1 MTLQKKIKE
10 IAQYVYESLG
20 PGHAEGIYR
29 DAMSIQL
36 QEEGYIVKT
45 EAPVSITF
53 ITKKKK
59 EMIVGNGRIDLLI
72 QSKTKKNEKIILELK
87 CVQPL
92 LKNDSKNIENTKEYL
107 QLCKYLDS
115 ITTAKKGMI
124 INFPFPSADDGYV
137 EIFLSKQL

>member
-10 IAQYVYESLG
+10 IAQYVYDSLG

-107 QLCKYLDS
+107 H
-115 ITTAKKGMI
+115 
-124 INFPFPSADDGYV
+124 
-137 EIFLSKQL
+137 

>member
-1 MTLQKKIKE
+1 MTLQKKIKD
-10 IAQYVYESLG
+10 IAQFVYEGLG

-29 DAMSIQL
+29 DAMSVQL

-72 QSKTKKNEKIILELK
+72 QSKTKKSEKIILELK
-87 CVQPL
+87 CVQSIM
-92 LKNDSKNIENTKEYL
+92 KNNSTNLENTKEYL
-107 QLCKYLDS
+107 QLSKYLHS
-115 ITTAKKGMI
+115 IKSAKKGMI
-124 INFPFPSADDGYV
+124 INFPFPLADDGNV
-137 EIFLSKQL
+137 EIFMGK

>member
-10 IAQYVYESLG
+10 IAQYVYDGLG

-72 QSKTKKNEKIILELK
+72 QSKTKKNEKIILE
-87 CVQPL
+87 
-92 LKNDSKNIENTKEYL
+92 SE
-107 QLCKYLDS
+107 
-115 ITTAKKGMI
+115 
-124 INFPFPSADDGYV
+124 
-137 EIFLSKQL
+137 

>member
-1 MTLQKKIKE
+1 MTLQKKIKD
-10 IAQYVYESLG
+10 IAQFVYEGLG

-29 DAMSIQL
+29 DAMSVQL

-72 QSKTKKNEKIILELK
+72 QSKTKKSEKIILELK
-87 CVQPL
+87 CVQPII
-92 LKNDSKNIENTKEYL
+92 KNNSTNIENTKEYL
-107 QLCKYLDS
+107 QLSKYLHS
-115 ITTAKKGMI
+115 IKSAKKGMI
-124 INFPFPSADDGYV
+124 INFPFPLADDGNV
-137 EIFLSKQL
+137 EIFMGK

>member
-1 MTLQKKIKE
+1 MTLKIKD
-10 IAQYVYESLG
+10 IAQYVYDGLG

-87 CVQPL
+87 CVQ
-92 LKNDSKNIENTKEYL
+92 
-107 QLCKYLDS
+107 S
-115 ITTAKKGMI
+115 IMKKCKKGM
-124 INFPFPSADDGYV
+124 D
-137 EIFLSKQL
+137 

>member
-10 IAQYVYESLG
+10 IAQYVYDGLG

-59 EMIVGNGRIDLLI
+59 EMIVGSGRIDLLI

-92 LKNDSKNIENTKEYL
+92 LKNDSKNIENSKEYL

-124 INFPFPSADDGYV
+124 INFPFPSADDGNV
-137 EIFLSKQL
+137 EIFLRKQL

>member
-1 MTLQKKIKE
+1 MTLQKKIKD
-10 IAQYVYESLG
+10 IAQYVYDGLG

-45 EAPVSITF
+45 EAPISITF

-87 CVQPL
+87 CVQSIM
-92 LKNDSKNIENTKEYL
+92 KNNSTNLENTKEYL
-107 QLCKYLDS
+107 QLSKYLHS
-115 ITTAKKGMI
+115 IKSAKKGMI
-124 INFPFPSADDGYV
+124 INFPFPPADDGNV
-137 EIFLSKQL
+137 ELVGNK

>member
-10 IAQYVYESLG
+10 IAQYVYDGLG

-72 QSKTKKNEKIILELK
+72 QSKTKKSEKIILELK
-87 CVQPL
+87 CVQPII
-92 LKNDSKNIENTKEYL
+92 KNNSTNIENTKEYL
-107 QLCKYLDS
+107 QLSKYLHS
-115 ITTAKKGMI
+115 IKSAKKGMI
-124 INFPFPSADDGYV
+124 INFPFPLADDGNV
-137 EIFLSKQL
+137 EIFMGK